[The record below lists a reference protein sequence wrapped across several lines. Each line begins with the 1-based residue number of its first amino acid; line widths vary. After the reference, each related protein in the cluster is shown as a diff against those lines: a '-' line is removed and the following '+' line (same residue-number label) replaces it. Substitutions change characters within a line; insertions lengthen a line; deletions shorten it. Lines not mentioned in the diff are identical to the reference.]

1 MLPAVENR
9 SLDLDVNTFDAANI
23 KGNGNFKNIAP
34 SGRVSTEFLV
44 HPT

>member
-1 MLPAVENR
+1 MLPAVENY
-9 SLDLDVNTFDAANI
+9 SLDLDVSVFDAANI
-23 KGNGNFKNIAP
+23 KENENFNNIAP